1 MAADRTAVV
10 LPGGMYGPHAP
21 LLMYSAIAAET
32 RGARIR
38 AVSWSRPDDPPKLDP
53 ADRAAW
59 VREEAEPVLDEA
71 GAGAGALVI
80 AKSLGTYAILLAAD
94 RGLPGIW
101 LTPLL
106 TDPDIVEALHRTSAA
121 FLLVGGTADPSW
133 IGDTA
138 RALTPHVLEVP
149 DADHGMFVE
158 GPLARSADVLG
169 QVVTAVETFLDH
181 AVWPTPPS

>member
-32 RGARIR
+32 RGARVR
-38 AVSWSRPDDPPKLDP
+38 AVSWSRPDDPPNLDP
-53 ADRAAW
+53 PDRAAW
-59 VREEAEPVLDEA
+59 VRKEAEPVLDEA
-71 GAGAGALVI
+71 GPGTLVI
-80 AKSLGTYAILLAAD
+80 AKSLGTYALLLAAD
-94 RGLPGIW
+94 RNLPGVW

-106 TDPDIVEALHRTSAA
+106 TDPDIVEALQRTSAP

-138 RALTPHVLEVP
+138 RDLTPHVLEIP

-158 GPLARSADVLG
+158 GPLARSAEVLG
-169 QVVTAVETFLDH
+169 HVVTAVETFLDTTL
-181 AVWPTPPS
+181 WPNPPT